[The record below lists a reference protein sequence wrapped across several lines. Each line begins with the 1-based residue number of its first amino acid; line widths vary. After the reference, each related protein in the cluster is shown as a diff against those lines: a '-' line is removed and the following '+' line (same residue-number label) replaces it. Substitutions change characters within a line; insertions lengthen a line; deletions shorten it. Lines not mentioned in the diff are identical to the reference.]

1 MANRLKLLLSC
12 IPVKW
17 SSFQALLCV
26 VVCLFCSCTAEPL
39 CEARKTLDV
48 ADSLRVNEGRL
59 YDDSLALA
67 EAYTLLGHWRLIYP
81 DAYARACYYYGRML
95 RHRGDQVAAIR
106 AFINGTH
113 APYMQRVVP
122 LPWFSD
128 YHILGRIY
136 SNMGT
141 MSHLA
146 GEFELSYEMYKTASE
161 QILKTDDSTS
171 YYYLLNDMAVE
182 LAEQKLQNETLA
194 LLDSIEHNCTND
206 GVLTKLWETKA
217 IMYYNIGKYDS
228 AIISVKQLQ
237 IKGNHDATGYVKEAQ
252 AFDCMGLKDSA
263 LYYAKHVMSHP
274 YASNQDKYHV
284 LYILINYDNTISK
297 QEVQVLSSERA
308 DLNNE
313 LIEPLLQQLHVA
325 VELLRQDIG
334 DAPSLQKII
343 VILLILSLAGVSI
356 VTILV
361 ILRKNIIRL
370 LTGHHRLKKENEE
383 IRQSSENIKQQNSAW
398 QQQIIQDIENT
409 CEIIRKYDDW
419 DKQLHWKDYNEL
431 CEFINQ
437 HFYLLADKLKQ
448 NYHLD
453 EKELRL
459 SILVLLDMFN
469 NDTIAKI
476 LHYGKG
482 IRTYKSRLN
491 AKLGSIGNDL
501 RTKLIQI
508 AVFPFKSF
516 P

>member
-1 MANRLKLLLSC
+1 MPRRLFILLPFVCMLIAC
-12 IPVKW
+12 QPVRDA
-17 SSFQALLCV
+17 QQTVAL
-26 VVCLFCSCTAEPL
+26 
-39 CEARKTLDV
+39 
-48 ADSLRVNEGRL
+48 ADSLRVNERIT

-67 EAYTLLGHWRLIYP
+67 EAYSTLGHWRLIYP
-81 DAYARACYYYGRML
+81 NAYARACYYYGRML
-95 RHRGDQVAAIR
+95 RNRNDQVSAMR

-113 APYMQRVVP
+113 APYIQRVVP
-122 LPWFSD
+122 VPWFND

-146 GEFELSYEMYKTASE
+146 DEFELSYDMYEQSTKSFYKADDTTA
-161 QILKTDDSTS
+161 
-171 YYYLLNDMAVE
+171 YYYALNAMALQ
-182 LAEQKLQNETLA
+182 LAEQNMHDETLL
-194 LLDSIEHNCTND
+194 LLDSIERNSTNQ

-217 IMYYNIGKYDS
+217 IMYFNIGKYDS

-237 IKGNHDATGYVKEAQ
+237 NKGNHDATGYVKEAQ
-252 AFDCMGLKDSA
+252 SFDCMGLKDSA

-297 QEVQVLSSERA
+297 QKVQVLSSERA

-313 LIEPLLQQLHVA
+313 LIAPLLQQLHVA

-370 LTGHHRLKKENEE
+370 LTRHHRLKKENEE

-409 CEIIRKYDDW
+409 CEIIRQYNDW
-419 DKQLHWKDYNEL
+419 DKQLHWKNYNEL

-491 AKLGSIGNDL
+491 AKLGNVGNDL

>member
-237 IKGNHDATGYVKEAQ
+237 NKGNHDATGYVKEAQ

-409 CEIIRKYDDW
+409 CEIIRQYNDW

-491 AKLGSIGNDL
+491 AKLGNVGNDL

>member
-1 MANRLKLLLSC
+1 MPRRLFILLPFVCMLIAC
-12 IPVKW
+12 QPVRDA
-17 SSFQALLCV
+17 QQTVAL
-26 VVCLFCSCTAEPL
+26 
-39 CEARKTLDV
+39 
-48 ADSLRVNEGRL
+48 ADSLRVNERIT

-67 EAYTLLGHWRLIYP
+67 EAYSTLGHWRLIYP
-81 DAYARACYYYGRML
+81 NAYARACYYYGRML
-95 RHRGDQVAAIR
+95 RNRNDQVSAMR

-113 APYMQRVVP
+113 APYIQRVVP
-122 LPWFSD
+122 VPWFND

-146 GEFELSYEMYKTASE
+146 DEFELSYDMYEQSTKSFYKADDTTA
-161 QILKTDDSTS
+161 
-171 YYYLLNDMAVE
+171 YYYALNAMALQ
-182 LAEQKLQNETLA
+182 LAEQNMHDETLL
-194 LLDSIEHNCTND
+194 LLDSIERNSTNQ

-217 IMYYNIGKYDS
+217 IMYFNIGKYDS

-237 IKGNHDATGYVKEAQ
+237 NKGNHDATGYVKEAQ
-252 AFDCMGLKDSA
+252 SFDCMGLKDSA

-284 LYILINYDNTISK
+284 LYILINYDNTIRK

-313 LIEPLLQQLHVA
+313 LIGPLLQQLHVA

-409 CEIIRKYDDW
+409 CEIIRQYNDW
-419 DKQLHWKDYNEL
+419 DKQLHWKNYNEL

-491 AKLGSIGNDL
+491 AKLGNVGNDL

>member
-1 MANRLKLLLSC
+1 MPHRLFILFPLVCMLMAC
-12 IPVKW
+12 QPVRHA
-17 SSFQALLCV
+17 QQTVAL
-26 VVCLFCSCTAEPL
+26 
-39 CEARKTLDV
+39 
-48 ADSLRVNEGRL
+48 ADSLRVNEGAT

-67 EAYTLLGHWRLIYP
+67 EAYSTLGHWRLIYP
-81 DAYARACYYYGRML
+81 DDYARACYYYGRML
-95 RHRGDQVAAIR
+95 RNRNDQVSAIR
-106 AFINGTH
+106 AFINGMH

-128 YHILGRIY
+128 YHILERIY

-237 IKGNHDATGYVKEAQ
+237 NKGNHDATGYVKEAQ

-409 CEIIRKYDDW
+409 CEIIRQYNDW

-491 AKLGSIGNDL
+491 AKLGNVGNDL